1 MSPNQRQI
9 IEQSKFEYSPLGK
22 AFEKQTKKQVAAI
35 QSLDISNKKDELEQ
49 TDNIFPQNLMNDLV
63 YTKLKEI
70 VILQDIIKTHE
81 LH

>member
-81 LH
+81 LN